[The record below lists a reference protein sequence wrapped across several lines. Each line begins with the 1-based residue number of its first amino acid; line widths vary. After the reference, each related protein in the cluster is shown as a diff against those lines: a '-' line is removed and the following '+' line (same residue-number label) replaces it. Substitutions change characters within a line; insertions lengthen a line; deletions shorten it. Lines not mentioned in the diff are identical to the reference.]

1 MEDRGIFNG
10 RGFWALALLWLPAGV
25 VVQALVRFLPET
37 GTQVGSGLS
46 AAMLPMLAG
55 SLVLVAPCGL
65 PLALGCRRVWRLGYR
80 RGAWWAWIGLGAVT
94 VAASVLAGLLGP
106 ITIAVYGIV
115 LSLPVWGSWWWLA
128 HNG

>member
-1 MEDRGIFNG
+1 MNG
-10 RGFWALALLWLPAGV
+10 RSLLA
-25 VVQALVRFLPET
+25 T
-37 GTQVGSGLS
+37 GTAFRAQSQSWTHASL
-46 AAMLPMLAG
+46 AAWGRGWRSPVVKRRRLTPQSLA
-55 SLVLVAPCGL
+55 
-65 PLALGCRRVWRLGYR
+65 YR